1 VIELHQLRRS
11 PNTLAQHY
19 SRFRVG
25 DRLLLSG
32 HSHQAWPDV
41 AAEGLAEAF
50 EDAASGVDDK
60 WDAAFAKA
68 DEIRA
73 GFRSLLGDPRGEIA
87 LGGSTHD
94 LVIRLL
100 SSLDIRRRP
109 KLVTTDGEFHT
120 LRRQLTRLG
129 EEGVEVVRV
138 PAAPVNT
145 LAERL
150 AAQVDRTTSAVFVSY
165 VLFETSHI
173 VPGLGFL
180 ADICRNRSVELVV
193 DAYHALGVVP
203 FALHDLGLTDAWV
216 LGGGYKYLQLGE
228 GNCFLRLPAHAQEL
242 RPVVTGWYA
251 EFGTLAD
258 ERGPDRVAYAQGAG
272 RFAGATYDPSSH
284 YRGARVLRFFES
296 QGLDADLLR
305 EVSLHQVRLL
315 ARCFDDLGLPDQ
327 VVTRDRQTPRA
338 DFGGFLSLR
347 CKDAAGSQAG
357 LADRGVRTDS
367 RGAYLRFGPAPY
379 LSDAQLESAMA
390 ALGDVVNGRDRTRTS
405 R

>member
-1 VIELHQLRRS
+1 VTELNQLRRS
-11 PNTLAQHY
+11 PNALAQHY

-50 EDAASGVDDK
+50 EDAASGVDGK

-68 DEIRA
+68 NEIRA

-87 LGGSTHD
+87 LGASTHD
-94 LVIRLL
+94 VVIRMM

-109 KLVTTDGEFHT
+109 KVVTTDGEFHT
-120 LRRQLTRLG
+120 LRRQLTRLA

-150 AAQVDRTTSAVFVSY
+150 AAQVDGRTSAVFVSY

-173 VPGLGFL
+173 VPGLGLL

-251 EFGTLAD
+251 EFGALAD
-258 ERGPDRVAYAQGAG
+258 VRRPDLVAYAEGAD

-296 QGLDADLLR
+296 QGLNADLLR
-305 EVSLHQVRLL
+305 EVSLHQVDLL
-315 ARCFDDLGLPDQ
+315 ARCFDDLGLPDE

-338 DFGGFLSLR
+338 GFGGFLSLR
-347 CKDAAGSQAG
+347 CKDASDLQAG
-357 LADRGVRTDS
+357 LAECGVRTDS

-390 ALGDVVNGRDRTRTS
+390 ILGDVVKGRDRTPTS